1 MATNR
6 LKILKFPDPR
16 LRTVAKKVTKFD
28 KSLENLAYDMLDI
41 MYKDNGIGLA
51 ATQVDHHIRLIVM
64 DLSDERNEPMYFVNP
79 EYKILDSHSLFS
91 FEEGCLSVPGFNEV
105 ISRPD
110 KIDLT
115 WQDLQGNT
123 HNDSPDGL
131 LTVCI
136 QHEMDHLEGIL
147 FIDYLSKLKKSMIIK
162 KLSKLKSN
170 TAVL

>member
-79 EYKILDSHSLFS
+79 EYKILDNHSLFS
-91 FEEGCLSVPGFNEV
+91 FEEKFLFVN
-105 ISRPD
+105 
-110 KIDLT
+110 
-115 WQDLQGNT
+115 
-123 HNDSPDGL
+123 
-131 LTVCI
+131 
-136 QHEMDHLEGIL
+136 L
-147 FIDYLSKLKKSMIIK
+147 FISSIFI
-162 KLSKLKSN
+162 
-170 TAVL
+170 

>member
-16 LRTVAKKVTKFD
+16 LRTVAKKVTVFD

-51 ATQVDHHIRLIVM
+51 ATQVDHHLRLIVM

-79 EYKILDSHSLFS
+79 EYKILDNHSLFS

-115 WQDLQGNT
+115 WQDLQGNN

-136 QHEMDHLEGIL
+136 QHEMDHLEGKL
-147 FIDYLSKLKKSMIIK
+147 MVDYISPIKRDRIRK
-162 KLSKLKSN
+162 KLSK
-170 TAVL
+170 